1 MQLKQLK
8 RNVIY
13 SPSIKMDADII
24 NDIINYQHSTS
35 CTYLKDVNSKE
46 RNNGRDVSF
55 SHLEVWQ
62 INFQLHDQEVTHAK

>member
-24 NDIINYQHSTS
+24 NEIINYWHSAS
-35 CTYLKDVNSKE
+35 CTYLKDANSKE
-46 RNNGRDVSF
+46 R
-55 SHLEVWQ
+55 
-62 INFQLHDQEVTHAK
+62 K